1 MKKVLIKIMPALV
14 LASFLALIITSCE
27 KKVPT
32 YDVMITV
39 KYLSDTTKV
48 VKNCDVV
55 IEKNDISISGKTD
68 NGGLFGATFKL
79 EAILNVH
86 ASIDTGTAGNPAYLS
101 GHSTVRL
108 LEDKTVYRT
117 VFVSP

>member
-1 MKKVLIKIMPALV
+1 MKKVLFKIIPAFV
-14 LASFLALIITSCE
+14 AVFFLTLIIFSC
-27 KKVPT
+27 KKTDHT
-32 YDVMITV
+32 YDVMVTV

-48 VKNCDVV
+48 VKGASVV
-55 IEKNDISISGKTD
+55 IEKNDVRVEGVTD

-86 ASIDTGTAGNPAYLS
+86 ATIDTGTAGNSALLY
-101 GHSTVRL
+101 GFSTVRL